1 MDACAA
7 AAAAGRAG
15 GAGAADDERPRR
27 LLAAD
32 PRHMLSY
39 VHPDN
44 FEGLAVAAE
53 VIALEEGKKKY
64 TDSLH
69 YTASILNSHVI
80 GDSHS
85 LCVYRPLRCVVS
97 TSHIQTSLDMD
108 DLFSPRR

>member
-1 MDACAA
+1 MAA
-7 AAAAGRAG
+7 AAA
-15 GAGAADDERPRR
+15 
-27 LLAAD
+27 AAD

-53 VIALEEGKKKY
+53 VIALEEKKKKKKTH

-85 LCVYRPLRCVVS
+85 LCVCVCIA
-97 TSHIQTSLDMD
+97 HCAA
-108 DLFSPRR
+108 